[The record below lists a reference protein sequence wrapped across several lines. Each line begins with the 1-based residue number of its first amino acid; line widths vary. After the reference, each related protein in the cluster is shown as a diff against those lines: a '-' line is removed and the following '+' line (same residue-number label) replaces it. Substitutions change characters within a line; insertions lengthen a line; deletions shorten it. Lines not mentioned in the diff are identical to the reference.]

1 MIDPLA
7 IKTIIVRWQDGNTRQ
22 ALPINISGPLIAKII
37 VFVEL
42 IDHPLLILKMRICCL
57 PNRRL

>member
-7 IKTIIVRWQDGNTRQ
+7 IKTIIFRWQDGNTRQ
-22 ALPINISGPLIAKII
+22 ALPINISGPLTAKIT

-42 IDHPLLILKMRICCL
+42 MDLPLLILKIRICCL